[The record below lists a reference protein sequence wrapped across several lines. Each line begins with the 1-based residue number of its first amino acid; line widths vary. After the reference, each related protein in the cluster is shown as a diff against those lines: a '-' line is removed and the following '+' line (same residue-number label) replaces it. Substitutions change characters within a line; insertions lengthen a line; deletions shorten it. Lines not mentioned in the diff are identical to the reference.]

1 LGRSTN
7 DAKLEKMILIRTAE
21 TSDAKAIADVHV
33 ATWRTTYAGLLPDTV
48 LLGITSEGE
57 QRHWRRVIAIAKR
70 DFVVQLAETADGE
83 VIGYG
88 SAGPTRESSLPFSAE
103 VYTLYVA
110 PDHQGQG
117 CGRLLLAAMLKQ
129 LQAQGHG
136 SAMLWVLAANP
147 ARFFYQAM
155 GGVVAAERRERHFGV
170 ALNETAY
177 GWSDLLQKRSGDAYQ
192 LAGRGAAVPDTQP

>member
-1 LGRSTN
+1 
-7 DAKLEKMILIRTAE
+7 MILIRIAE

-48 LLGITSEGE
+48 LLGIE
-57 QRHWRRVIAIAKR
+57 QRHWQRVIAIAKHH
-70 DFVVQLAETADGE
+70 FVVQLAETADGE

-117 CGRLLLAAMLKQ
+117 CGRLLLAAMFKQ

-155 GGVVAAERRERHFGV
+155 GGVVAAERRERHFDV

>member
-1 LGRSTN
+1 
-7 DAKLEKMILIRTAE
+7 MILIRIAE

-48 LLGITSEGE
+48 LLGIE
-57 QRHWRRVIAIAKR
+57 QRHWQRVIAIAKH

-117 CGRLLLAAMLKQ
+117 CGRLLLAAMFKQ

-155 GGVVAAERRERHFGV
+155 GGVVAAERRERHFDV